1 MAQQNTTVVTKNP
14 GDQFTSA
21 ELNNITTTINA
32 NATDTQTRVSTLEGA
47 SASQEQ
53 RLFDQIIVVKEA
65 ADLAGTLSSTVIYFI
80 DGIIDMGSQSIEVP
94 AGGLSL
100 AGHNFDVS
108 QLISSQAAYTMFTSP
123 VGGSGNFV
131 CKDLGIT
138 TSGAGAQVFDLKDAT
153 GFNAIEMAR
162 INFNNC
168 SSLGVIDDYRQGLED
183 GTGRFGG
190 TPELTLA
197 GSWSGWRASTS
208 IVRGINNI
216 TALFKTGLGLSFSG
230 RFITDMNCDL
240 PAVGAFIDFAD
251 TAFVNDES
259 LILSRTYITRQ
270 GVIDASDATIH
281 PNIDHKSVKSKWSD
295 NTGIPNTTKHLEAL
309 CTTEVTTT
317 ISAIDTYYPLLGTFT
332 LNAATQFDMPANGE
346 FRLLTGNGS
355 YNITGDFSIDG
366 SPNDVI
372 DLRVTK
378 STDNGATW
386 PTEINHI
393 RRVVNNLA
401 GGRDVAFFSLSFV
414 ADLTKNDRI
423 RLEVENKTSTTNV
436 LMELDSYFIITE
448 V

>member
-138 TSGAGAQVFDLKDAT
+138 TSGAGSQVFNITDVT

-162 INFNNC
+162 VNFNNC
-168 SSLGVIDDYRQGLED
+168 SSLGTITDYRQGLED
-183 GTGRFGG
+183 GNGRFGG

-197 GSWSGWRASTS
+197 GSWSGWRATTC
-208 IVRGINNI
+208 IVRGMNNI
-216 TALFKTGLGLSFSG
+216 TSLFKTGVGLSFSG

-240 PAVGAFIDFAD
+240 PAVGAFIDFAN

-259 LILSRTYITRQ
+259 LVLSGTYITRQ
-270 GVIDASDATIH
+270 GVINASDTTIY
-281 PNIDHKSVKSKWSD
+281 PNIDHTDVQSRWSD
-295 NTGIPNTTKHLEAL
+295 NTGLPNTNKYLEAR
-309 CTTEVTTT
+309 CTTEAVTTV
-317 ISAIDTYYPLLGTFT
+317 SAVNTYYVAAGTYT
-332 LNAATQFDMPANGE
+332 VNTATQFDMPANGE
-346 FRLLTGNGS
+346 YRLLTGNGS
-355 YNITGDFSIDG
+355 YFITGDFSVDG
-366 SPNDVI
+366 PSNAEVDI
-372 DLRVTK
+372 RVTK
-378 STDNGATW
+378 STDGGVTW
-386 PTEINHI
+386 PTEINHMKRI
-393 RRVVNNLA
+393 VNNLS
-401 GGRDVAFFSLSFV
+401 GGRDVAFFAISFV
-414 ADLTKNDRI
+414 AELNKNDRVRI
-423 RLEVENKTSTTNV
+423 ELENKSNTGNLTV
-436 LMELDSYFIITE
+436 EEDSYFIITE